1 MRQQLSKSRIE
12 IIKDDHRFKVLAC
25 GRRWGKTYLALYWLH
40 QGPIQPRVSRWFV
53 APTYRQA
60 KMIAW
65 PILRELYSQWDWIDK
80 VKFNH
85 TELSVQ
91 LPNEAVITLKGA
103 DSPDSL
109 RGIGLNRVVM
119 DEFAFMKPEVWSEII
134 RPALSDTGGDAL
146 FIGTPDGHNHFFDV
160 YQQGQD
166 VEFADWQSWQ
176 YTTVEGGYV
185 PADEVA
191 AARNDMD
198 ARTFRQEY
206 EATFETV
213 GNRVYDAFN
222 RERNVESLQMP
233 GARVIAG
240 MDFNVAKMCCA
251 VGWLLPDGIHW
262 FDEIVLKDSNTFE
275 MAQVLAERYPR
286 CTVYPDPAG
295 SGRRSSSTR
304 SDHQILRDAGFSV
317 IAPRAHPLVKDRI
330 NAVNGLWYNAAGRVR
345 MTVDPKCED
354 IIANMLRV
362 QWHQG
367 EPDKRQEKRGY
378 VHMSDAIGY
387 ATHYLFPVVRREA
400 KEISRW

>member
-1 MRQQLSKSRIE
+1 MRQPLSKSRID
-12 IIKDDHRFKVLAC
+12 ILKDEHRFKVLAC

-119 DEFAFMKPEVWSEII
+119 DEFAFMKPEVWSEIV
-134 RPALSDTGGDAL
+134 RPSLSDTGGDAL
-146 FIGTPDGHNHFFDV
+146 FIGTPDGHNHFFDI
-160 YQQGQD
+160 YRQGQES
-166 VEFADWQSWQ
+166 EFPDWQSWQ

-191 AARNDMD
+191 AAKQDMD

-206 EATFETV
+206 EATFETA
-213 GNRVYDAFN
+213 GNRVYDYFD
-222 RERNVESLQMP
+222 RNSNVQSLQAP

-240 MDFNVAKMCCA
+240 MDFNVDFFSCCI
-251 VGWLLPDGIHW
+251 GYKLPNGIHW
-262 FDEIVLKDSNTFE
+262 FDEIRLNDSNTFK
-275 MAQVLAERYPR
+275 MADELAARYPG

-295 SGRRSSSTR
+295 SGRRTSSVK

-317 IAPRAHPLVKDRI
+317 IAPRAHPPVKDRI
-330 NAVNGLWYNAAGRVR
+330 NAVNAMWRNANGQIR
-345 MTVDPKCED
+345 MTVDPKCKE
-354 IIANMLRV
+354 IIADMERV
-362 QWHQG
+362 QWHLG